1 MASTEP
7 RRGEVWLVSFGAAR
21 AGEVGKN
28 RPAIVVSID
37 ELSSGGEPDELIVV
51 VPLSS
56 SRAAS
61 ALRPEVTDVE
71 GVDRPSR
78 AICRGVRA
86 VSRARLMRP
95 VGAVSPDTLAE
106 VERSL
111 ALILGL
117 PAPDPPARR
126 GSRLVAGFQS
136 SRAATS

>member
-7 RRGEVWLVSFGAAR
+7 HRGEVWLVSLGAAR
-21 AGEVGKN
+21 SGEAGKN
-28 RPAIVVSID
+28 RQAIVVSVD
-37 ELSSGGEPDELIVV
+37 ELNAGREDDLIVI

-56 SRAAS
+56 SRASS
-61 ALRPEVTDVE
+61 ALRPEVNVE

-86 VSRARLMRP
+86 VSRARLLRP
-95 VGAVSPDTLAE
+95 LGLLPAVTLAE

-117 PAPDPPARR
+117 SSVGPA
-126 GSRLVAGFQS
+126 
-136 SRAATS
+136 